1 MNKILSYIPGI
12 LLSMAIALISNLLS
26 PYLPVGSVVIAIV
39 LGMLLGNTVN
49 FGDSYKSGVKFSE
62 SNILGLSIALMG
74 VNLNFQ
80 ILKDIGF
87 ETILLVVF
95 AILIT
100 ISSAIYIGK
109 LFKLDKKLS
118 ILLGI
123 GSAICGSSA
132 IAASDKIIQAQQKDV
147 GLSIAIVN
155 FLGTV
160 GVFLIPLLAG
170 LVIPMSN
177 IEAGIFAGNTLQ
189 AVGQAVAAGFSIS
202 DESGNIATLVKMTRV
217 LMLLPLSLVLAL
229 IFTKSDSGNISSKRP
244 RVPLFVI
251 GFALSSIIASL
262 NIFPLETISM
272 ISKIS
277 SYLLIIAMSAIGLN
291 IRTKNILKEG
301 KQALSLGSIV
311 FLIQIVFSWAMI
323 VMLLGN

>member
-1 MNKILSYIPGI
+1 MNKILPYIPGI

-39 LGMLLGNTVN
+39 LGMFLGNAVN
-49 FGDSYKSGVKFSE
+49 FGDKYKSGVKFSE

-100 ISSAIYIGK
+100 IFAALTLGRI
-109 LFKLDKKLS
+109 FKLDKKLS

-177 IEAGIFAGNTLQ
+177 LEAGIFAGNTLQ

-244 RVPLFVI
+244 RVPLFII
-251 GFALSSIIASL
+251 GFALSSVIASL
-262 NIFPLETISM
+262 NILPTETITI

-277 SYLLIIAMSAIGLN
+277 SYLLILAMSAIGLN

-311 FLIQIVFSWAMI
+311 FLIQIIFSWAMI